1 VTPSKGGYGKAL
13 FGRFEWR
20 WRTPKLVVEV
30 SVQRLFSMFP
40 NGWPGRGLLLLR
52 LVSGILL
59 INDGVTELMRGPQRP
74 GVIPPFLETASG
86 ILLIV
91 GLWTPMAGVLVVIVE
106 SWSIFSRTGDLRNCV
121 ALATFGAALAMLGP
135 GVRSIDARL
144 FGRKRIDIREH

>member
-1 VTPSKGGYGKAL
+1 
-13 FGRFEWR
+13 
-20 WRTPKLVVEV
+20 
-30 SVQRLFSMFP
+30 MFP

-59 INDGVTELMRGPQRP
+59 INDGVTELMRGPQWP
-74 GVIPPFLETASG
+74 GVIPPFLETAAG

>member
-59 INDGVTELMRGPQRP
+59 INDGVTELMRGPQWP
-74 GVIPPFLETASG
+74 GVIPSFLEPAAG